1 MQVVK
6 EYQRKGLGK
15 FIMTILEK
23 MAKQYE
29 MEKLVLTVL
38 TNNAAGIT
46 FFKSIG
52 FAVDDTSPE
61 ISENTGYQ
69 IMSKSLF

>member
-38 TNNAAGIT
+38 TNNAAAIT
-46 FFKSIG
+46 FFKSLG

-61 ISENTGYQ
+61 ISENGGYQ
-69 IMSKSLF
+69 IMSKLLF